1 MRAHPS
7 LTKLALRANV
17 IGASSSPA
25 GLRALASALGAAD
38 TRVRSLD
45 LSGNPLGCEGASLL
59 AALVSSQ
66 PRLKRLDAA
75 CCTLTGSWGK
85 LRDGVRALAAA
96 VAGSSTLEQLDL
108 SENAIGRSS
117 ESMDQWHIDQ
127 RNVPACPAVFLVEA
141 IRQNRSLRSLDL
153 HANHIVGDQEA
164 RLHEAWNGRP
174 VDCPAGLRI

>member
-45 LSGNPLGCEGASLL
+45 L
-59 AALVSSQ
+59 
-66 PRLKRLDAA
+66 
-75 CCTLTGSWGK
+75 
-85 LRDGVRALAAA
+85 
-96 VAGSSTLEQLDL
+96 
-108 SENAIGRSS
+108 
-117 ESMDQWHIDQ
+117 
-127 RNVPACPAVFLVEA
+127 
-141 IRQNRSLRSLDL
+141 